1 MRVRLTSE
9 HIFAILR
16 VRTQVRKYESRENTK
31 MNEYENTYFQ
41 LDALTDTE
49 QEFIRLLRCCGEEAV
64 NRALISQEQRSA
76 EIQEDF

>member
-1 MRVRLTSE
+1 
-9 HIFAILR
+9 
-16 VRTQVRKYESRENTK
+16 